1 MKGRRGI
8 SPLIATI
15 LLIAFAVALGSLVY
29 SYIVIFQGGTG
40 SRGCSNI
47 VSIDSTLKTAD
58 GVSAY
63 QVTGGQIV
71 VDVRNTGYTPVSS
84 VDLTYVGSNDNI
96 DSGPIKGQISMGKTK
111 KFRQAYDQSKLGTL
125 QTIVVTPYFVQS
137 EQEVVCPEASITIR
151 TPYH

>member
-47 VSIDSTLKTAD
+47 VSIDSVLKTAD
-58 GVSAY
+58 GLPAY
-63 QVTGGQIV
+63 QIDSGQIV
-71 VDVRNTGYTPVSS
+71 LDIRNTGYAPVSS
-84 VDLTYVGSNDNI
+84 VAITYVGSNENI
-96 DSGPIKGQISMGKTK
+96 DAGPITGQIAVGRTK
-111 KFRQAYDQSKLGTL
+111 QYRHNYDQSKLGTL

-137 EQEVVCPEASITIR
+137 QQETICNEASIEIR
-151 TPYH
+151 SPLK